1 MYDEKLINIFLLFSS
16 SLKLFLKKTDNN
28 VLFRKRKIW
37 PSQSYTRLQAL

>member
-28 VLFRKRKIW
+28 VLFRKRKI
-37 PSQSYTRLQAL
+37 